1 MTSICPRLFAI
12 CPIPPREWMNPALL
26 PRPAIRAT
34 MPAARRTT
42 RGVAAA
48 AATETPTAK
57 RAKTSVKIKTEPGV
71 DANDDA
77 SAAWVTV
84 KAEKIDPA
92 SPTVRLPPQSN
103 KGTPKTPKTESKA
116 LVVANAGEGTVG
128 SPFPNLARPTEMEC
142 WAARDALAQ
151 LHSAFFQQF
160 ETQQAA
166 GGDAIGPGSLPALPA
181 PRTPDGEAPLVP
193 RKTVL
198 DSLVG
203 TILSQNTTDTNSHR
217 AFAILK
223 HRFPTWDAVRTAKP
237 TKVEDAIRCGGLAEI
252 KVSRIQVILNTLVE
266 ERGECSM
273 EYLRDMPDDEVKAE
287 LSRFKGV
294 GPKTVSCVLMFC
306 LKRADF
312 PVDTH
317 VWKIAKDLGW
327 IPKGAGRE
335 EAYEHLNRRV
345 PDDCKFDLHV
355 LLVEHGKVYRNDVK
369 WLRGAV
375 KGQLETG
382 DLKWIQDAQGE
393 MKQLADTH
401 FVAKSSAGGV
411 CG

>member
-1 MTSICPRLFAI
+1 
-12 CPIPPREWMNPALL
+12 MNPALL
-26 PRPAIRAT
+26 RKPAIRAT

-48 AATETPTAK
+48 AAAETPTAK
-57 RAKTSVKIKTEPGV
+57 RAKTSVKIKTEPGI

-84 KAEKIDPA
+84 KAEKTDPA

-223 HRFPTWDAVRTAKP
+223 HRFPTWDAGRTAKP

-375 KGQLETG
+375 KGQLESG

>member
-1 MTSICPRLFAI
+1 MFAI

-26 PRPAIRAT
+26 RKPAIRAT

-57 RAKTSVKIKTEPGV
+57 RAKTSVKIKTEPGI
-71 DANDDA
+71 DANENDA

-223 HRFPTWDAVRTAKP
+223 HRFPTLDAVRKAKP

-252 KVSRIQVILNTLVE
+252 KVSRIQVILNTLVD

-345 PDDCKFDLHV
+345 PDYCKFDLHV

>member
-1 MTSICPRLFAI
+1 
-12 CPIPPREWMNPALL
+12 MNPALL
-26 PRPAIRAT
+26 RKPAIRAT

-57 RAKTSVKIKTEPGV
+57 RAKTSVKIKTEPGI

-77 SAAWVTV
+77 SPAWVTV
-84 KAEKIDPA
+84 KAEKTDPA

-252 KVSRIQVILNTLVE
+252 KVSRIQVILNTLVD

-335 EAYEHLNRRV
+335 DAYEHLNRRV

>member
-1 MTSICPRLFAI
+1 
-12 CPIPPREWMNPALL
+12 MNPALL
-26 PRPAIRAT
+26 RKPAIRAT

-57 RAKTSVKIKTEPGV
+57 RAKTSVKIKTEPGI

-335 EAYEHLNRRV
+335 DAYEHLNRRV

-369 WLRGAV
+369 WLRGSV

>member
-1 MTSICPRLFAI
+1 
-12 CPIPPREWMNPALL
+12 MNPALL
-26 PRPAIRAT
+26 RKPAIRAT

-252 KVSRIQVILNTLVE
+252 KVSRIQVILNTLVD

-335 EAYEHLNRRV
+335 DAYEHLNRRV

-401 FVAKSSAGGV
+401 FVAKSSARGV

>member
-1 MTSICPRLFAI
+1 
-12 CPIPPREWMNPALL
+12 MNPALL
-26 PRPAIRAT
+26 RRPAIRAT

-57 RAKTSVKIKTEPGV
+57 RAKTSVKIKTEPGI
-71 DANDDA
+71 DANDVA

-84 KAEKIDPA
+84 KAEKTDPA

>member
-1 MTSICPRLFAI
+1 MFAI

-26 PRPAIRAT
+26 RKPAIRAT

-57 RAKTSVKIKTEPGV
+57 RAKTSVKIKTEPGI

-223 HRFPTWDAVRTAKP
+223 HRFPTWDAVRKAKP

-252 KVSRIQVILNTLVE
+252 KVSRIQVILNTLVD

>member
-1 MTSICPRLFAI
+1 
-12 CPIPPREWMNPALL
+12 MNPALL
-26 PRPAIRAT
+26 RKPAIRAT

-57 RAKTSVKIKTEPGV
+57 RAKTSVKIKTEPGI
-71 DANDDA
+71 DANDVA

-84 KAEKIDPA
+84 KAEKTDPA

-335 EAYEHLNRRV
+335 DAYEHLNRRV